1 MKIEYNGKKVNK
13 AWKEQVK
20 SSSSLAPSQ
29 KKQLING
36 AYKQVAV
43 DDTKEAIWFVIKFI
57 ASIALMGLVYWLV
70 FYAFRWILVGSRN
83 RTICKYVKVVL
94 H

>member
-20 SSSSLAPSQ
+20 SSSSLTPSQ

-43 DDTKEAIWFVIKFI
+43 DNTKEAIWFVIKFI

-70 FYAFRWILVGSRN
+70 FYAFR
-83 RTICKYVKVVL
+83 
-94 H
+94 

>member
-1 MKIEYNGKKVNK
+1 MAMKIEYNGKKVNK

-20 SSSSLAPSQ
+20 SSSSLTPSQ

-43 DDTKEAIWFVIKFI
+43 DNTK
-57 ASIALMGLVYWLV
+57 
-70 FYAFRWILVGSRN
+70 
-83 RTICKYVKVVL
+83 
-94 H
+94 